1 MAIID
6 QVLRLEGA
14 ADVIKTKTVALG
26 LDKDSEDGNGK
37 VTSSDHLDVHARAI
51 NDIPVRT
58 AVSQKLNGTT
68 TSVSLSRGYYG
79 SNSSVSVDTMAAPT
93 VTLSGSSQT
102 ISCKDKMMTGNITVP
117 AANVYR
123 TGSTEPTSSTPGN
136 DGDLYLVV

>member
-14 ADVIKTKTVALG
+14 AETIKTKTVALG
-26 LDKDSEDGNGK
+26 LDKDSQDGSGK
-37 VTSSDHLDVHARAI
+37 VSSADKLDVHARAI
-51 NDIPVRT
+51 EDIPVRT
-58 AVSQKLNGTT
+58 AVSQKLTSST
-68 TSVSLSRGYYG
+68 TSVSLSSGYYG
-79 SNSSVSVDTMAAPT
+79 SGSTVNVDTMAAPT

-117 AANVYR
+117 AANVFR

>member
-14 ADVIKTKTVALG
+14 AEVIKTKTVALG
-26 LDKDSEDGNGK
+26 LDKDVEDGNGK
-37 VTSSDHLDVHARAI
+37 VSSSDKLDVHARAI
-51 NDIPVRT
+51 EDIPVRT
-58 AVSQKLNGTT
+58 AVSQKLNGST
-68 TSVSLSRGYYG
+68 TSVNLSSGYYG

-123 TGSTEPTSSTPGN
+123 TGSTAPDSNTPGN

>member
-14 ADVIKTKTVALG
+14 ANTIKAKTVALG
-26 LDKDSEDGNGK
+26 LDKDADDGAGK
-37 VTSSDHLDVHARAI
+37 VSSSDKLDVHARAI
-51 NDIPVRT
+51 EDIPARP

-68 TSVSLSRGYYG
+68 TSVNLSSGYYG

-123 TGSTEPTSSTPGN
+123 TGSTTPDSNTPGN

>member
-14 ADVIKTKTVALG
+14 ADVIKTKTVSLG
-26 LDKDSEDGNGK
+26 LDKDAEDGSGK
-37 VTSSDHLDVHARAI
+37 VSSSDKLDVHARAI
-51 NDIPVRT
+51 DDIPART
-58 AVSQKLNGTT
+58 PVNQKLNGTT
-68 TSVSLSRGYYG
+68 TSVNLSSGYYG

-136 DGDLYLVV
+136 DGDLYLVI